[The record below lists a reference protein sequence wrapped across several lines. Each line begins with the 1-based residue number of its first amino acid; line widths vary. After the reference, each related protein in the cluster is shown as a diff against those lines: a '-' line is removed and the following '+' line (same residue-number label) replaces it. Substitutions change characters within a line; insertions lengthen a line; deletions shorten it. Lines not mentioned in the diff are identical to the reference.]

1 MSKEIKK
8 IDSKIFDLVARVYGV
23 PAMGITS
30 ILGQPYLN
38 KDGRLFLLK
47 ELRKDK
53 HAVKAM
59 RVEFLRL
66 STSIIEPSIA
76 KKTIVFNDGTEV
88 EAMGEASK
96 DSVGSDSVKKTLNM
110 VAETRALNRAIWQ
123 AIGGDVMERVDR
135 NIHSLGLSD
144 EEKEKLMEVSRSSA
158 EEMDRPAE
166 IGGADEKEM
175 RMYEAIIQRIDE
187 VQGER
192 EKLKIALKKLE
203 TFPIDARHK
212 QIVEEKINVYL
223 SKIRI
228 GGNSKK
234 KVLRKVVTKKRLNNR
249 KKDSKN
255 KTKK

>member
-47 ELRKDK
+47 ELRKEK
-53 HAVKAM
+53 HAVKSM

-144 EEKEKLMEVSRSSA
+144 EEKERLMEVSRSSA
-158 EEMDRPAE
+158 EEMDRPVE
-166 IGGADEKEM
+166 EKKEDDKKKLF
-175 RMYEAIIQRIDE
+175 EAIMNRIEE
-187 VQGER
+187 VKDDKS
-192 EKLKIALKKLE
+192 KLRVALKKLKE
-203 TFPIDARHK
+203 WPID
-212 QIVEEKINVYL
+212 EKD
-223 SKIRI
+223 
-228 GGNSKK
+228 KK
-234 KVLRKVVTKKRLNNR
+234 KVKSKIMGLLEGQKKRKR
-249 KKDSKN
+249 VCKK
-255 KTKK
+255 

>member
-1 MSKEIKK
+1 MKKETKK

-53 HAVKAM
+53 HSVKSM
-59 RVEFLRL
+59 RVEFLKL

-96 DSVGSDSVKKTLNM
+96 DSVGADSVKKTLNM

-123 AIGGDVMERVDR
+123 AIGGDVMERVDK

-144 EEKEKLMEVSRSSA
+144 EEKEKIMEVSRSSA

-166 IGGADEKEM
+166 EKKDNDKKKLF
-175 RMYEAIIQRIDE
+175 EAIMNRIEE
-187 VQGER
+187 VKEDKA
-192 EKLKIALKKLE
+192 KLKVALKKLKE
-203 TFPIDARHK
+203 WPID
-212 QIVEEKINVYL
+212 EKD
-223 SKIRI
+223 
-228 GGNSKK
+228 KK
-234 KVLRKVVTKKRLNNR
+234 KVKSKIMGLLEGKKKR
-249 KKDSKN
+249 KKVC
-255 KTKK
+255 KK